1 MPQPGDALSTHVFG
15 VQLGGYMVESIQEIS
30 GFSVEEE
37 VVEVKQVSSTGKQII
52 RKQPGARQAGEIT
65 ITRGLDQS
73 SEFTKW
79 IKETLNDGAI
89 DTARQNLTIEIMDT
103 KGSTVRRIQLTN
115 GWVSKWEGPS
125 LKAGESSPATETVTI
140 VFEEISVE

>member
-1 MPQPGDALSTHVFG
+1 MATGDALSTHVFG
-15 VQLGGYMVESIQEIS
+15 VQLGGYLVESIQEIS
-30 GFSVEEE
+30 GLTVEEE
-37 VVEVKQVSSTGKQII
+37 VIEVKQVSDQGKQII

-79 IKETLNDGAI
+79 IKETLNNGAVNS
-89 DTARQNLTIEIMDT
+89 ARQNLTIEIKDSE
-103 KGSTVRRIQLTN
+103 GSTVRRIQLMQ
-115 GWVSKWEGPS
+115 GWAAKWEGPS

-140 VFEEISVE
+140 VFEEIVVE

>member
-1 MPQPGDALSTHVFG
+1 MATGDALSTHVFG

-30 GFSVEEE
+30 GFTVEED
-37 VVEVKQVSSTGKQII
+37 VVEVKQVTSEGKQII

-79 IKETLNDGAI
+79 IKETLNNGAVNS
-89 DTARQNLTIEIMDT
+89 ARQNLTIEIKDT
-103 KGSTVRRIQLTN
+103 EGNTVRRIQLMQ
-115 GWVSKWEGPS
+115 GWASRWEGPS
-125 LKAGESSPATETVTI
+125 LKAGESSAATESVTI
-140 VFEEISVE
+140 VFEEIVVE

>member
-1 MPQPGDALSTHVFG
+1 MATGDALSTHVFG
-15 VQLGGYMVESIQEIS
+15 VQLGGYLVESIQEIS
-30 GFSVEEE
+30 GFTVEED
-37 VVEVKQVSSTGKQII
+37 VVEVKQVTSEGKQII

-79 IKETLNDGAI
+79 IKETLNNGAVNS
-89 DTARQNLTIEIMDT
+89 ARQNLTIEIKDT
-103 KGSTVRRIQLTN
+103 EGNTVRRIQLMQ
-115 GWVSKWEGPS
+115 GWASRWEGPS

-140 VFEEISVE
+140 VFEEIVVE